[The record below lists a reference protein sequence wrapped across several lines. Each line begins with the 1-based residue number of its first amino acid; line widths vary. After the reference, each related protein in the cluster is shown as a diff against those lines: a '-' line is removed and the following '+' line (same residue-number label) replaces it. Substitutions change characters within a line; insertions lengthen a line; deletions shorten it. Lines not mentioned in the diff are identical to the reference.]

1 MPTHPPPRA
10 YANIGVETGVM
21 AANPHKLILML
32 YDGALQS
39 VGVAKQA
46 MLDGRTATKGEAISK
61 AMEIIDNG
69 LRASLDLE
77 GGAEIAQR
85 LAALY
90 NYMCERLLHA
100 NLHDDPAALDEVRA
114 LLLELKGAWEE
125 IAKDPAVVSDS
136 RKLA

>member
-1 MPTHPPPRA
+1 MPPRPPPRPMPISA
-10 YANIGVETGVM
+10 SKPGVM

-39 VGVAKQA
+39 VAVAKQA

-100 NLHDDPAALDEVRA
+100 NLRDNPAALEEVRE

-125 IAKDPAVVSDS
+125 IAKDPAVVSAS